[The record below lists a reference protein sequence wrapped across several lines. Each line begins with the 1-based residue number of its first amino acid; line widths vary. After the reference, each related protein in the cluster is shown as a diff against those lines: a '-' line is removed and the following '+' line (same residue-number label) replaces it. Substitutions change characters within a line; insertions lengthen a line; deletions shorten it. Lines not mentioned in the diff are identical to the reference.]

1 MLILTGTCLQ
11 FCSDTEFSM
20 NPDLMSAIISN
31 DLEVTPEKIRSFL
44 PLVNWDR
51 LASMYLTGR
60 SGAECES
67 RYSLMLKEPEIFSS
81 LSWI

>member
-1 MLILTGTCLQ
+1 MQ
-11 FCSDTEFSM
+11 FCSDLKSSM
-20 NPDLMSAIISN
+20 NPDLMSALLSN

-67 RYSLMLKEPEIFSS
+67 RYNLVLKEP
-81 LSWI
+81 